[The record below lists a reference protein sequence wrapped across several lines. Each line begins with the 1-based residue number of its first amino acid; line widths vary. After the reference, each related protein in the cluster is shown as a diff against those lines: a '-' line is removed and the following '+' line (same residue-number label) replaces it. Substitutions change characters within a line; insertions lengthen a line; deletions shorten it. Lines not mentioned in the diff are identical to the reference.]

1 MKRAAM
7 AMMLAAGGAQAAGFE
22 QSFERVPVAEG
33 IVAYVAT
40 ESPGGVVQ
48 GNITVISGTQASLVI
63 DSGQYPELAR
73 RIAAD
78 IRASTLPAPKYLL
91 NTHWHGDH
99 LLANFVFDEAFPGL
113 VVLQHAETARL
124 GPVNYKDWGPAKVEE
139 LADYSI
145 KLEAAA
151 EKGVTSKGVKLDDD
165 MRASFRVDADLI
177 RKWAAQSKDSRWE
190 APDITITADTGID
203 LGGRTVSL
211 RHLGKANTPGDVVA
225 WDERTKTLV
234 TGDVVVHPTPYSFG
248 SWHSEWI
255 DVLAAM
261 RALQPSKI
269 VPGHGAVMANDDYL
283 ELLED
288 LLAETRTQVR
298 AAVAAGKSLEDV
310 RKQVT
315 LPEFERRF
323 AGDSVERRRAFQQFY
338 LQPGIERAWKEAK
351 GESRDE

>member
-1 MKRAAM
+1 MKRAMVAL
-7 AMMLAAGGAQAAGFE
+7 AVAAGGAQAAGFE

-48 GNITVISGTQASLVI
+48 GNITVISGADASLVI
-63 DSGQYPELAR
+63 DSGQYPQLAR
-73 RIAAD
+73 RIADD
-78 IRASTLPAPKYLL
+78 IKASKLPAPKYLL

-124 GPVNYKDWGPAKVEE
+124 GPANYKDWNPAKVQE
-139 LADYSI
+139 LADYAV
-145 KLEAAA
+145 KLETAAD
-151 EKGVTSKGVKLDDD
+151 KGVTSKGVKLDDD
-165 MRASFRVDADLI
+165 MRESFRVDADLI

-190 APDITITADTGID
+190 APDVTIAADTGID
-203 LGGRTVSL
+203 LGGRVVSL
-211 RHLGKANTPGDVVA
+211 RHLGKANTTGDVVA
-225 WDERTKTLV
+225 WDEATRTLV
-234 TGDVVVHPTPYSFG
+234 TGDIVVHPTPYSFG

-261 RALQPSKI
+261 RALQPAQI
-269 VPGHGAVMANDDYL
+269 VPGHGAVMKNDDYL
-283 ELLED
+283 ELLEA

-298 AAVAAGKSLEDV
+298 AAAAAGKTLEDV
-310 RKQVT
+310 RKGVT
-315 LPEFERRF
+315 LPDFERRF
-323 AGDSVERRRAFQQFY
+323 AGDSIERRRAFRQFY

-351 GESRDE
+351 GEPRTE